1 MLSSE
6 NTVLVDGMLSWEVI
20 GERVVIMSSL
30 ELLEIF
36 IDVVLFGE
44 VVEIFVIVVVLLSVG
59 VAGMRVVVVMLSMEV
74 AWISLLVMIVGEVD
88 VRILVIDVRPSTNVM
103 VVFCEAGYIFGEVA
117 GVLLIVVKLSVEL
130 PLDVVELICGVV
142 IVCCVVVIICRGV
155 VLIPG
160 DVIFC
165 TGIL

>member
-20 GERVVIMSSL
+20 GERVVIIMSSL

-44 VVEIFVIVVVLLSVG
+44 VVEIFVIVVVLLSVE
-59 VAGMRVVVVMLSMEV
+59 VAGMRFVVVMISMEV
-74 AWISLLVMIVGEVD
+74 AWISLVMIVGEVD
-88 VRILVIDVRPSTNVM
+88 VRILVIDVRPSTDIL
-103 VVFCEAGYIFGEVA
+103 VVFCEASLVFGEVA

-142 IVCCVVVIICRGV
+142 IVCCVVIICSGV

>member
-20 GERVVIMSSL
+20 GERVVIIMSFL

-74 AWISLLVMIVGEVD
+74 AGISLVMIVGEVD
-88 VRILVIDVRPSTNVM
+88 VRILVIDVRPSTDVL
-103 VVFCEAGYIFGEVA
+103 VVFCEAGLVFGEVA
-117 GVLLIVVKLSVEL
+117 GVLLIVKLSVEL

-142 IVCCVVVIICRGV
+142 IVCCVVIICSGV

>member
-44 VVEIFVIVVVLLSVG
+44 VVDIFVIVVVLLSVG

-74 AWISLLVMIVGEVD
+74 AWISLVMIVGEVD
-88 VRILVIDVRPSTNVM
+88 VRILVIDVRPSTDIL
-103 VVFCEAGYIFGEVA
+103 VVFCEASLVFGEVA

-142 IVCCVVVIICRGV
+142 IVCCVVIICSGV

>member
-74 AWISLLVMIVGEVD
+74 AWISLVMIVGEVD
-88 VRILVIDVRPSTNVM
+88 VRILVIDVRPSTDVL
-103 VVFCEAGYIFGEVA
+103 VVFCEAGLVFGEVA
-117 GVLLIVVKLSVEL
+117 GVLLIVKLSVEL

-142 IVCCVVVIICRGV
+142 IVCCVVIICSGV